1 MADLSYKEACYAL
14 MIAVADEDNNVTST
28 ERHVIDHYFDDLFNS
43 VFVRLSDK
51 KKKEIGSD
59 LRISMDKEKF
69 HEMVVTGL
77 KKEKKEK
84 QMQAFDLTCK
94 FINTNCPKNASAW
107 AVANKLQSKLDF
119 TMDEF
124 KEYEV
129 WRRKAD

>member
-28 ERHVIDHYFDDLFNS
+28 ERHVIDHFFDDLFN
-43 VFVRLSDK
+43 FIRLSDK

-69 HEMVVTGL
+69 HDMIVSALT
-77 KKEKKEK
+77 KEKKEK
-84 QMQAFDLTCK
+84 QMQAYELVCK
-94 FINTNCPKNASAW
+94 FVNTNCPKNASAW
-107 AVANKLQSKLDF
+107 SVANKLQSQLGF

-129 WRRKAD
+129 WRKK

>member
-28 ERHVIDHYFDDLFNS
+28 ERHVIDHFFDDLFN
-43 VFVRLSDK
+43 FIRLSDK

-59 LRISMDKEKF
+59 LRISTEKEKF
-69 HEMVVTGL
+69 HEMITTAL
-77 KKEKKEK
+77 RKEKKEK
-84 QMQAFDLTCK
+84 QMQAYDLVCK
-94 FINTNCPKNASAW
+94 FVNTNCPKNASAW
-107 AVANKLQSKLDF
+107 SVANKLQAKLDF